1 MNMLPSG
8 KPQLGIDEVLKL
20 LTSFGV
26 DQYPVKLLGIRGYYK
41 KTMGD
46 PSKNDIGI
54 YDDAI
59 FIVAPNRLML
69 SYNANT
75 DPSRSFP
82 GVAVL
87 KPGGP
92 YLYKIGMHG
101 VSGDHPYRAL
111 RQHGRVTV
119 LRNGKADTDT
129 AQAPFYID
137 IHRGGYN
144 TTSSLGCQTIH
155 PDQWLDFF
163 KNVET
168 FLDKN
173 SQQVIPYSLIEY

>member
-8 KPQLGIDEVLKL
+8 KPQLGVNDVTEILNMFHLE
-20 LTSFGV
+20 
-26 DQYPVKLLGIRGYYK
+26 QYPVKLLGIRGYYK
-41 KTMGD
+41 NTLGKPGV
-46 PSKNDIGI
+46 NDVGI

-59 FIVAPNRLML
+59 FILGPDKLLL

-75 DPSRSFP
+75 DPSRIFP

-101 VSGDHPYRAL
+101 VSGPKPYLAL
-111 RQHGRVTV
+111 RQYGRVTV
-119 LRNGKADTDT
+119 LRNGKENTDT

-155 PDQWLDFF
+155 PDQWIDFF
-163 KNVET
+163 TNVGR
-168 FLDKN
+168 LMQGN
-173 SQQVIPYSLIEY
+173 RQLIIPYNLVEY